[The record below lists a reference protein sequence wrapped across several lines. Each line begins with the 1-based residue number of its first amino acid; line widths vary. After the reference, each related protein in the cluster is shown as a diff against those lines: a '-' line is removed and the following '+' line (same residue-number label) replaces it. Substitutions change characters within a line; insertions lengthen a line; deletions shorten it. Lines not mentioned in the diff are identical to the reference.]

1 MDLTNENYFSQEANK
16 EYMSVSQ
23 FKAFEACEAA
33 ALAEIRGEWAR
44 EETAAILVGSYVDA
58 YFEGSLERFR
68 ADHPEIFLK
77 NGGLKSDYRKAEEI
91 IDRIESDPE
100 FMSMLN
106 GRRQVVETAAI
117 DGVPVKIKIDVLHN
131 DKIVDLKIMRDFQP
145 IWKDGQKMPWWAA
158 WGYDLQGAV
167 YQEVHRMVT
176 GERLPFFLAAATK
189 EAPSDIGGVEIGQT
203 FLDERLAY
211 FRGMLPRYV
220 AIKRGEVEPKRCGH
234 CAFCRATKPFEI
246 KNAADFFE
254 ADEMN

>member
-1 MDLTNENYFSQEANK
+1 MDLTNENYFSREAN
-16 EYMSVSQ
+16 EAYMSVSQ
-23 FKAFEACEAA
+23 FKAFEGCEAA

-58 YFEGSLERFR
+58 YFEGSLEQFR

-77 NGGLKSDYRKAEEI
+77 GGGLKSDYRKAEEI

-167 YQEVHRMVT
+167 YQGIHRLVY
-176 GERLPFFLAAATK
+176 ER
-189 EAPSDIGGVEIGQT
+189 E
-203 FLDERLAY
+203 
-211 FRGMLPRYV
+211 
-220 AIKRGEVEPKRCGH
+220 
-234 CAFCRATKPFEI
+234 
-246 KNAADFFE
+246 
-254 ADEMN
+254 